1 MSQYCNTKS
10 NTKFFSSSPFLLLLV
25 MRVELLTQEAE
36 SIEKQEWQLA
46 GQTAKSGKVAGCL
59 TAEKEGAEEFP
70 KMARLG

>member
-1 MSQYCNTKS
+1 
-10 NTKFFSSSPFLLLLV
+10 